1 MPSGL
6 PRVLRNQSACS
17 AGLRGSRFPADRQR
31 HQVLRKTKLCV
42 PSKSIT
48 SGIPRPNAQL
58 LYGCG
63 SAVIQSKRY
72 SSKNSMDTSS
82 MGTSLLRKTEFV
94 EERGG
99 TQVEQVF
106 VRSQAVVSRRVAGE
120 TLVVP
125 VRGKVGDLASIYSFN
140 QTGSLIWQ
148 SLESP
153 KGFAELVNVVEQEY
167 AVVHDQA
174 QQDVKQFLHD
184 MLSADLIQVVYE
196 RVCGEAGE
204 EILMAGMDLTA
215 QAGLHAH

>member
-31 HQVLRKTKLCV
+31 HQVLRKTKFGD

-148 SLESP
+148 SLETP
-153 KGFAELVNVVEQEY
+153 KGLSELITTVENEYAVEQEQ
-167 AVVHDQA
+167 AERDVV
-174 QQDVKQFLHD
+174 QFLND
-184 MLSADLIQVVYE
+184 MLSVGLV
-196 RVCGEAGE
+196 EARPGVA
-204 EILMAGMDLTA
+204 MAAIDAAA
-215 QAGLHAH
+215 QTEMQAAG